1 MEWFYLVV
9 AGIFEVGWAVAL
21 KYSLGFT
28 KILPSLLTIIGM
40 LTSFY
45 FLSLSLK
52 SLPLGTAYAVWTG
65 IGTVGTVVLGV
76 ILFKEPIDIMR
87 IICVV
92 LIVSG
97 IISTKSLTLTSS
109 GMSHML
115 SHSSFI
121 FMATA
126 PLLSKFIFV

>member
-9 AGIFEVGWAVAL
+9 AGIFEVAWAIEL
-21 KYSLGFT
+21 KYSIGFT

-40 LTSFY
+40 ITSFY

-87 IICVV
+87 VICVV
-92 LIVSG
+92 LIVIG
-97 IISTKSLTLTSS
+97 IIGLKLITIK
-109 GMSHML
+109 
-115 SHSSFI
+115 
-121 FMATA
+121 
-126 PLLSKFIFV
+126 

>member
-1 MEWFYLVV
+1 MEWIYLVI
-9 AGIFEVGWAVAL
+9 AGFFEVGWAIEL

-28 KILPSLLTIIGM
+28 KMLPSLLTIIGM
-40 LTSFY
+40 LASFY

-87 IICVV
+87 VICVV
-92 LIVSG
+92 LIVIG
-97 IISTKSLTLTSS
+97 IIGLKLIT
-109 GMSHML
+109 
-115 SHSSFI
+115 I
-121 FMATA
+121 R
-126 PLLSKFIFV
+126 

>member
-9 AGIFEVGWAVAL
+9 AGIFEVVWAIEL

-40 LTSFY
+40 FTSFY

-76 ILFKEPIDIMR
+76 ILFKEPIGIMR
-87 IICVV
+87 VICVV
-92 LIVSG
+92 LIVGG
-97 IISTKSLTLTSS
+97 IIGLKLITIK
-109 GMSHML
+109 
-115 SHSSFI
+115 
-121 FMATA
+121 
-126 PLLSKFIFV
+126 

>member
-9 AGIFEVGWAVAL
+9 AGIFEVAWAIEL

-40 LTSFY
+40 ITSFY

-76 ILFKEPIDIMR
+76 ILFKEPINIMR
-87 IICVV
+87 VICVV

-97 IISTKSLTLTSS
+97 IIGLKLITIK
-109 GMSHML
+109 
-115 SHSSFI
+115 
-121 FMATA
+121 
-126 PLLSKFIFV
+126 